1 MSPTDGRRRR
11 SPGRLV
17 FVLAV
22 VAVVLAVTSH
32 TQTALLVA
40 VLAIVYGGV
49 EAVIAWRR
57 RHPRS

>member
-1 MSPTDGRRRR
+1 
-11 SPGRLV
+11 
-17 FVLAV
+17 V

-57 RHPRS
+57 RHTRS